1 MPLYETVIIARQDI
15 STQQVE
21 ALTEQMSEFITDGG
35 GTVAKVEHWGL
46 RNLAYK
52 IKKNRKGHYVLM
64 NIDAPAAAVHEMER
78 NLLLH
83 EDVLRHMTF
92 RVEELEEED
101 SVMLQS
107 KIARTS
113 RGRDDD
119 RSDRKDRE
127 DEVVVKLDA
136 VEPLD
141 EAAKEGEASS
151 VNNVVRFSVV
161 ASPALSLVMVRR
173 KLIIKM

>member
-21 ALTEQMSEFITDGG
+21 TLTEQMSGYVTEGG

-52 IKKNRKGHYVLM
+52 IKKNRKGHYVHL
-64 NIDAPAAAVHEMER
+64 NIDSPVAAVKEMER

-83 EDVLRHMTF
+83 EDILRHMTL
-92 RVEELEEED
+92 RVEELNEND

-107 KIARTS
+107 RSARPG
-113 RGRDDD
+113 GRRD
-119 RSDRKDRE
+119 R
-127 DEVVVKLDA
+127 DEQESSAPKADA
-136 VEPLD
+136 EKTVAAEEKVTEEVATVEGD
-141 EAAKEGEASS
+141 A
-151 VNNVVRFSVV
+151 
-161 ASPALSLVMVRR
+161 
-173 KLIIKM
+173 

>member
-21 ALTEQMSEFITDGG
+21 ALTDQMSGFITDGG
-35 GTVAKVEHWGL
+35 GEIAKTEHWGL

-64 NIDAPAAAVHEMER
+64 NIDAPVPAVKEMER

-83 EDVLRHMTF
+83 EDILRYMTL
-92 RVEELEEED
+92 RVDELEEGD

-107 KIARTS
+107 RNARSTN
-113 RGRDDD
+113 RRDRDEDTEDD
-119 RSDRKDRE
+119 KP
-127 DEVVVKLDA
+127 EVVEEAA
-136 VEPLD
+136 VEETAVD
-141 EAAKEGEASS
+141 EEVTAEGEE
-151 VNNVVRFSVV
+151 
-161 ASPALSLVMVRR
+161 
-173 KLIIKM
+173 

>member
-21 ALTEQMSEFITDGG
+21 SIVELMSGFITDNGG
-35 GTVAKVEHWGL
+35 SVAKVEHWGL

-83 EDVLRHMTF
+83 EDVLRHMTL
-92 RVEELEEED
+92 RVEELEEEE

-107 KIARTS
+107 KNARTS

-119 RSDRKDRE
+119 RSDRKVSD
-127 DEVVVKLDA
+127 DA
-136 VEPLD
+136 VVINPDAVVPLD
-141 EAAKEGEASS
+141 EAAKEGEAS
-151 VNNVVRFSVV
+151 
-161 ASPALSLVMVRR
+161 
-173 KLIIKM
+173 